1 MSKLSKENYEAM
13 VSILADHNASDELVG
28 ALANYFEQDN
38 PLFKRD
44 VFLKTFFLKRE
55 VSQQLTKAHK
65 HLNSM
70 HSLAVKC
77 FKCSKPLDVIKINYV
92 MIDEREACYPCALKD
107 AKEKFNNAK
116 KILTS
121 AHKDY
126 RTVYFKGRGS

>member
-1 MSKLSKENYEAM
+1 M

-65 HLNSM
+65 
-70 HSLAVKC
+70 
-77 FKCSKPLDVIKINYV
+77 
-92 MIDEREACYPCALKD
+92 
-107 AKEKFNNAK
+107 
-116 KILTS
+116 
-121 AHKDY
+121 DY
-126 RTVYFKGRGS
+126 RTVYFKGRGA